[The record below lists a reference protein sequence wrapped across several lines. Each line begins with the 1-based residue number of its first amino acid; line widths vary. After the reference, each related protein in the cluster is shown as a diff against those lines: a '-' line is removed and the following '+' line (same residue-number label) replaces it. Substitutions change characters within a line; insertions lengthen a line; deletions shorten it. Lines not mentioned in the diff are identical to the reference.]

1 MQYPLG
7 KDDWKNFEKNNPT
20 SALNQIQVTLLCP
33 ASATASSNYCQSALA
48 VSVTPFFLL
57 EQL

>member
-7 KDDWKNFEKNNPT
+7 KDDWKNFEKNNPR

-57 EQL
+57 E